1 MKIGII
7 ASSRRN
13 LYASALLARL
23 IKQGDV
29 PVGVI
34 CAEPSVVCELRRYA
48 DEHGLA
54 ATIRKVSSRFSSAGV
69 GSRDAR
75 YYLSRYAADRD
86 LADWDKPLDE
96 TCRSAGIA
104 FGRVDSINSDR
115 AVGFARSCKPDLL
128 INAGGEIFR
137 QPILDVPVVGML
149 NAHMAML
156 PAFRGMNVMEWSL
169 LAGEPISVT
178 VHFVARGIDTG
189 DILGFQE
196 IPIEPDD
203 TVDAL
208 RAKSLTI
215 NVDLLA
221 RVVRE
226 LTEHKAIR
234 APQRSE
240 EGRQY
245 FVMHPRLRAIVE
257 RRLACR
263 GTAR

>member
-34 CAEPSVVCELRRYA
+34 CAEPSAVRELRRHA
-48 DEHGLA
+48 GEHGLA
-54 ATIRKVSSRFSSAGV
+54 ATIRKVSSRGSSAGE
-69 GSRDAR
+69 GPGDAR
-75 YYLSRYAADRD
+75 YYLSRYAAEHD
-86 LADWDKPLDE
+86 LAGWGRPLDE
-96 TCRSAGIA
+96 TCRLAGIP
-104 FGRVDSINSDR
+104 FRRVDSINSDP
-115 AVGFARSCKPDLL
+115 AVGFARSCKSDLL

-137 QPILDVPVVGML
+137 PPILDVPAVGML

-169 LAGEPISVT
+169 LAGEPIGVT
-178 VHFVARGIDTG
+178 VHFVTRGIDTG
-189 DILGFQE
+189 EILGFQE
-196 IPIEPDD
+196 IPVEPGD

-226 LTEHKAIR
+226 LAEHKAVR
-234 APQRSE
+234 TPQRPE
-240 EGRQY
+240 DGRQY
-245 FVMHPRLRAIVE
+245 FVMHPRLRVIVE

-263 GTAR
+263 GT